1 MTSSTLFF
9 VGVMMITI
17 PSLSPRGWVMNP
29 EEQLDKQLDYYASS
43 NPSQTL
49 LYNGNVYSLQS
60 AIFECGGNMDT
71 LTTIVSNHLT
81 KIFGRIF
88 PEGASISV
96 SYEYIGDSS
105 AVDLLVSASDVRDS
119 KNYDLAGAICNVDSS
134 FVKSQNAIRSM
145 VL

>member
-1 MTSSTLFF
+1 
-9 VGVMMITI
+9 
-17 PSLSPRGWVMNP
+17 MNP

-105 AVDLLVSASDVRDS
+105 AVNLLVSASVVRDS